1 MCYQLYNWWAYV
13 FAVYF
18 QIFIIRK
25 NIQREREWCHCHCMP
40 CCITGPA
47 FVKGGARCHEE
58 LIENE
63 MFSAT
68 WQLMWEDAK
77 ARLVLQT
84 VHWEGQMGLMGCSQ
98 ARV

>member
-1 MCYQLYNWWAYV
+1 
-13 FAVYF
+13 
-18 QIFIIRK
+18 
-25 NIQREREWCHCHCMP
+25 
-40 CCITGPA
+40 
-47 FVKGGARCHEE
+47 
-58 LIENE
+58 